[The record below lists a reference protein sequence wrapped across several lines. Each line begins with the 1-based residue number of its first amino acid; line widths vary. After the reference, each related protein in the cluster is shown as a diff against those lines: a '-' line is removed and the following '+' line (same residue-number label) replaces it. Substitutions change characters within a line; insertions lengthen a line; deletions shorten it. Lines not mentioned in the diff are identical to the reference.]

1 MQKHQYVS
9 LGNPSAC
16 IHLLGAASR
25 CGNQMINKTRARRYA
40 VIAAATINNDDF
52 MAIASPLL

>member
-1 MQKHQYVS
+1 
-9 LGNPSAC
+9 
-16 IHLLGAASR
+16 LLGAASR